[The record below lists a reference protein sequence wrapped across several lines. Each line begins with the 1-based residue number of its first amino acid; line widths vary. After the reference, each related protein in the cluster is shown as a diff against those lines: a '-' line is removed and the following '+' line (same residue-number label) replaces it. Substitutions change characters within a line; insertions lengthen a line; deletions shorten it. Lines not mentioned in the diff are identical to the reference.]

1 MGYKHILQLALL
13 ASNGLLVISQPTNPP
28 TFEVTD
34 GATITDEESWSIT
47 DPVLEIEETI
57 LFLTQTVGGH
67 GDDCDDLGCTIKD
80 ITAEVF

>member
-34 GATITDEESWSIT
+34 GATITDEEVSWAKYS
-47 DPVLEIEETI
+47 DESTI
-57 LFLTQTVGGH
+57 FLTLTFG
-67 GDDCDDLGCTIKD
+67 
-80 ITAEVF
+80 VFLII